1 MLEETNRLT
10 QLVDSLL
17 NMSRAE
23 AGRISLQIASVPLL
37 HFCSEVA
44 GLLEVMAEEKEQTLT
59 VEGDS
64 TVFVN
69 GDRTILRQA
78 IVKLIDNAVKFSPRG
93 GKIRIRVSVSGPNA
107 LLEVHDDG
115 PGISAEHQQR
125 VFERFYRVEKART
138 RGEGGAGLGL
148 SISQWAI
155 ALHGGTVDLVSEPGH
170 GSTFRIWLPQL
181 TPANTNDIT

>member
-1 MLEETNRLT
+1 
-10 QLVDSLL
+10 
-17 NMSRAE
+17 
-23 AGRISLQIASVPLL
+23 VPRL

-115 PGISAEHQQR
+115 PGI
-125 VFERFYRVEKART
+125 
-138 RGEGGAGLGL
+138 
-148 SISQWAI
+148 
-155 ALHGGTVDLVSEPGH
+155 
-170 GSTFRIWLPQL
+170 
-181 TPANTNDIT
+181 

>member
-1 MLEETNRLT
+1 
-10 QLVDSLL
+10 
-17 NMSRAE
+17 
-23 AGRISLQIASVPLL
+23 
-37 HFCSEVA
+37 VA
-44 GLLEVMAEEKEQTLT
+44 GLLEVMAEEKEQMVT

-115 PGISAEHQQR
+115 PGI
-125 VFERFYRVEKART
+125 
-138 RGEGGAGLGL
+138 
-148 SISQWAI
+148 
-155 ALHGGTVDLVSEPGH
+155 
-170 GSTFRIWLPQL
+170 
-181 TPANTNDIT
+181 